1 VLRGRTGRR
10 VGGCEVEQ
18 CIVTVPVRADRPRVP
33 PAGVLAWHGELESC
47 VSLRGSSSAGAAPR
61 SCGPPDPVLQPPSV
75 GPALVRDGNYSCE
88 RVVGGG
94 DSSCEQVV
102 GAVTESP
109 RARQKSSCKAETCRA
124 RRRLL
129 ERSGDLS
136 GRMPTSRR
144 WGVLLVRLLT
154 KIRILL
160 YPGS

>member
-1 VLRGRTGRR
+1 LSACPDGVGVLRGRTGRR

-47 VSLRGSSSAGAAPR
+47 VSLRGSSSVGAAPR

-75 GPALVRDGNYSCE
+75 GPALVGDGNYSCE

-109 RARQKSSCKAETCRA
+109 RARQK
-124 RRRLL
+124 LL
-129 ERSGDLS
+129 VQGGDLS
-136 GRMPTSRR
+136 CEAETPRAKRR
-144 WGVLLVRLLT
+144 LVGEDA
-154 KIRILL
+154 
-160 YPGS
+160 Y